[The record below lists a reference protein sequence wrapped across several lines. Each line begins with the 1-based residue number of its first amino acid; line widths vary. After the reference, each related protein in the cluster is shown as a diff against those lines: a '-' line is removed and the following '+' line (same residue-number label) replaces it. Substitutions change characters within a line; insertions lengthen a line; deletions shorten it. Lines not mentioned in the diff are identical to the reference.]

1 MDSTYIFLQHYW
13 WFLVSLLGALLV
25 FLLFVQGGNSLLY
38 CLGRTEE
45 ERTLLVN
52 STGRKWEFTFTTLVT
67 FGGAFFA
74 SFPLFY
80 STSFGG
86 AYWLWMITFFNGS
99 NFVVSKGNLT
109 EEMMPVISHWGNG
122 WHGLD
127 AFADPW
133 NLILGFAVLFLAR
146 LLGNLYFINNIRHE
160 TLNARFRRQL
170 IADAVPFL
178 VFCLA
183 FVIRTL
189 LKDGFAVNPETGQIV
204 MEPFKYFH
212 NFIAM
217 PYLLV
222 LFLLGVVGV
231 LYGLGKSIFCKTYTR
246 GIWFAGV
253 GTVLTVL
260 ALLLVVGYNHTAY
273 YPSTADLQSSLTIAN
288 SCSSQFTLKTMAYV
302 SILVPFVLAYIIY
315 AWRAIDRK
323 PLTMEEIKE
332 DEHSY

>member
-1 MDSTYIFLQHYW
+1 MIILFSFVLQAVSYEFQSKLGNWLGRRTYQF
-13 WFLVSLLGALLV
+13 FLVLNGIVGPLLLGAAV
-25 FLLFVQGGNSLLY
+25 
-38 CLGRTEE
+38 
-45 ERTLLVN
+45 
-52 STGRKWEFTFTTLVT
+52 
-67 FGGAFFA
+67 A
-74 SFPLFY
+74 
-80 STSFGG
+80 
-86 AYWLWMITFFNGS
+86 TFFNGS

-109 EEMMPVISHWGNG
+109 DEMMPVISHWGNG

-160 TLNARFRRQL
+160 ALNARFRRQL

-178 VFCLA
+178 VFFLA

-231 LYGLGKSIFCKTYTR
+231 LYGLGKSIFCKVYTR

>member
-1 MDSTYIFLQHYW
+1 
-13 WFLVSLLGALLV
+13 
-25 FLLFVQGGNSLLY
+25 
-38 CLGRTEE
+38 
-45 ERTLLVN
+45 
-52 STGRKWEFTFTTLVT
+52 
-67 FGGAFFA
+67 
-74 SFPLFY
+74 
-80 STSFGG
+80 
-86 AYWLWMITFFNGS
+86 
-99 NFVVSKGNLT
+99 
-109 EEMMPVISHWGNG
+109 MMPVISHWGNG

-160 TLNARFRRQL
+160 VLNTRFRRQL

-178 VFCLA
+178 VFFLA

-204 MEPFKYFH
+204 MEPFKYLH

-260 ALLLVVGYNHTAY
+260 SLLLVVGYNHTAY